1 MLLPACELQSPSL
14 MYGAH
19 FSRIHFIRPA
29 SSSIMLVAYTYQ
41 PFFSTSHAF
50 HHPNI
55 WHILPC
61 DHPKHIYH
69 PRCHPFY
76 LTPLPSSLHFS
87 SLSCQSHSCYLHLHY
102 YSLSHYYHHRIASTY
117 HHIHLTLLSSLV
129 SITLETL
136 PSCLSRY
143 AKLNHFQQTTI

>member
-1 MLLPACELQSPSL
+1 
-14 MYGAH
+14 MYRAH
-19 FSRIHFIRPA
+19 FSHIHFICPA
-29 SSSIMLVAYTYQ
+29 SLSIMLVAYAYQ

-61 DHPKHIYH
+61 DHPNHIYR
-69 PRCHPFY
+69 PRCHLFC
-76 LTPLPSSLHFS
+76 LTPLPSLLCFS
-87 SLSCQSHSCYLHLHY
+87 SLSCQSHSCYLHLRY
-102 YSLSHYYHHRIASTY
+102 YSLSHYYHHHRIASTC
-117 HHIHLTLLSSLV
+117 HHIHLTLLSSFLV